1 MAATGCGRPATRR
14 CRRCGSKPVGTGACQ
29 AGSGDQGGVGQLR
42 LVARCSSNQPGKWGM
57 SCHRISRPGDRVPDL
72 GSFDRQLLQCPF
84 AFGPTSSAG
93 DSGLG
98 FSEPP
103 ETDEKSEHGGM
114 SHVRARSQGT
124 WNTASRGSKSRG
136 AGAARS
142 RSRHQNPR
150 APCPAPAFA
159 PTVWDKQ
166 GNVTRP
172 ARARQGD

>member
-1 MAATGCGRPATRR
+1 MRAPSNATLSSLWFEAGWYWCLPSWQWGPGRSRSTPPRGSVQQQPAREMACHVTGFL
-14 CRRCGSKPVGTGACQ
+14 
-29 AGSGDQGGVGQLR
+29 GQLT
-42 LVARCSSNQPGKWGM
+42 
-57 SCHRISRPGDRVPDL
+57 RVPDL

-136 AGAARS
+136 AARSRS